1 MINIT
6 VSFAT
11 PEKQTELA
19 LSVEENCTVE
29 LAIKRSKIQEIF
41 PEIKFS
47 NIKVGINSKSVKL
60 DARLQEGDRVEIYRD
75 LTIDPKAARRLRAGK
90 I

>member
-6 VSFAT
+6 VSYAR

-29 LAIKRSKIQEIF
+29 LAIKRSKIQNYF

-47 NIKVGINSKSVKL
+47 NIKVGINSKSAKL
-60 DARLQEGDRVEIYRD
+60 DARLQEGDRVEIYRE